1 MTSDTDRHP
10 PSSPSKLPKRSW
22 LKILKRSGQEYSDD
36 NLSDAAAALTYYAI
50 QAIFPGAIVLLSLV
64 GLLGENATRQLIENL
79 GQVVPG
85 TAQDTI
91 LKTITGLQEN
101 QSAAGLA
108 LVVSLTLGIWSASG
122 YVAAFMRAANVVYD
136 VPEGRPIWKTVPTRV
151 AITVVLLVL
160 MIVAAAIVT
169 FTGPV
174 ASRPGICSVWGRL
187 RSTSGAS
194 PSGRSCW

>member
-136 VPEGRPIWKTVPTRV
+136 VPEVGRSGRR
-151 AITVVLLVL
+151 
-160 MIVAAAIVT
+160 
-169 FTGPV
+169 
-174 ASRPGICSVWGRL
+174 SRPGW
-187 RSTSGAS
+187 
-194 PSGRSCW
+194 PSLSSCWS